1 MAKKGSVSQAIV
13 WSILGL
19 LFVGLIGFG
28 TRDFGG
34 SVRNVATV
42 GDEEISTRD
51 YARDLQQKLRQLSQE
66 AGQPVN
72 FAQAQLMGFD
82 RAVLASMIS
91 DAVLDTE
98 AARLGLSVGDAEV
111 RDNITT
117 LPGFQGPDGA
127 FNRELYALALKQNG
141 LTIPEFETRVRRETA
156 RNILQAAL
164 VGAVK
169 TPETYTD
176 TFFAWARETR
186 GITWARLTEDDLA
199 EPLPEPS
206 DEDLVAYHEAH
217 ASDFTL
223 GETKAITYAWL
234 TPDMMMDKISVDEDA
249 LRALY
254 DQRSDEYVQP
264 ERRLVERLAFAT
276 EADAQ
281 AARDKIDAGE
291 TTFDDLVEERGLSLD
306 DVDQGE
312 VAARDLGAAAEGVF
326 ALEEPGIVGP
336 LPSSLGPALFR
347 VNAIL
352 TASETPFED
361 VRDELQAELAG
372 DRARR
377 AVEDQITQIDD
388 LLAAGATLEE
398 LADETD
404 MELGQID
411 WRQDVTDGPAA
422 YQGFRDAALVA
433 KPGDFPELIEL
444 DQGAIAALRVDEVR
458 PPVLQPLSDVK
469 PEVIAGWERG
479 KAEEQLKA
487 QALAAA
493 EEIRNGKEMAGLDLP
508 LRSEWKLTRNA
519 YLDDAPPGFVEGVFQ
534 MRPGDV
540 RVFETEGGAALVRL
554 DSIDPPDPDT
564 PEAKAMKAN
573 FARQIELNYAQDLLG
588 MYSGRLQAKLQAEQ
602 AITVNSQAVNAVHAQ
617 LP

>member
-1 MAKKGSVSQAIV
+1 MAKKGSVSKAIV

-34 SVRNVATV
+34 ALSNVATV
-42 GDEEISTRD
+42 GDEEITTRD
-51 YARDLQQKLRQLSQE
+51 YARDLQQRLRQLSQE
-66 AGQPVN
+66 AGEPVT

-82 RAVLASMIS
+82 RAVLASMIGE
-91 DAVLDTE
+91 AVLDTE
-98 AARLGLSVGDAEV
+98 AARLGLSVGDEEV
-111 RDNITT
+111 RNQITS
-117 LPGFQGPDGA
+117 LRDFQGPDGS
-127 FNRELYALALKQNG
+127 FNREFYAYALKQNG
-141 LTIPEFETRVRRETA
+141 LTIPQFETRVRRETA
-156 RNILQAAL
+156 RNILRAAL

-169 TPETYTD
+169 TPDTYTD
-176 TFFAWARETR
+176 TFFTWARETR

-206 DEDLVAYHEAH
+206 DADLAAYHEAH
-217 ASDFTL
+217 AADFTL

-234 TPDMMMDKISVDEDA
+234 TPEMMMDKITVDEDA

-264 ERRLVERLAFAT
+264 ERRLVERLAFVS

-281 AARDKIDAGE
+281 AARDRIDAGE
-291 TTFDDLVEERGLSLD
+291 TTFDDLVAERGLSLD
-306 DVDQGE
+306 DVDLGE
-312 VAARDLGAAAEGVF
+312 ASARDLGAAAEGVF
-326 ALEEPGIVGP
+326 ALEEPGIAGP

-361 VRDELQAELAG
+361 VRDELEAELAG

-388 LLAAGATLEE
+388 LLAAGATIEE

-411 WRQDVTDGPAA
+411 WRQDVADGPAA

-433 KPGDFPELIEL
+433 QPGDFPELIEI

-458 PPVLQPLSDVK
+458 PPVLQPLNDVK
-469 PEVIAGWERG
+469 PEVIAGWERA
-479 KAEEQLKA
+479 KAEEQLRA

-493 EEIRNGKEMAGLDLP
+493 EAIRNGAEMAGLDLP
-508 LRSEWKLTRNA
+508 LRSERKLARNA
-519 YLDDAPPGFVEGVFQ
+519 YLDDAPPSFVEGVFQ
-534 MRPGDV
+534 MQPGDV
-540 RVFETEGGAALVRL
+540 RVFEADGGATLVRL

-564 PEAKAMKAN
+564 PEAKAMKAG

-588 MYSGRLQAKLQAEQ
+588 MYSARLEARLRAQDE
-602 AITVNSQAVNAVHAQ
+602 ITINSQAVNAVHAQ